1 MQSEIAH
8 MICGFKLRRGKHTD
22 TDKAWKD
29 ALETAD
35 RIISLRAPSREPEGG
50 AVDWDANDQELI
62 ERGLRTIRTHD
73 AVRYLREALT
83 ATTVRL
89 TGYDWN
95 ADPDGVTKQQ
105 GDAFAAADR
114 VFADLDAAVASHPEI
129 ELPECQTCGGT
140 GKIEEAAR
148 MEGANKHS
156 ACIRTCDDCDGC
168 GFAPDDEPAA
178 IATREE
184 APAEDDDGPCT
195 CCDDTGITIQ
205 TERPCACAAGIPFEA
220 PADDGP
226 VFHMNLLSHEDNEAW
241 LESARRVAAKH
252 EAPAEGTGEAAPC
265 PHCGGPAKVMTCMG
279 EWVGKGKGERG
290 GAYGPERWTVV
301 CNSLYEEPTRDCSS
315 RNISETRDQAIAKW
329 NGRPLRARSSA
340 PEAREG
346 EVCPNG
352 HQPGCDCDVAEED
365 VARSKPSPAAPSA
378 DKLRED
384 K

>member
-1 MQSEIAH
+1 MTDHPSALVSVPVEPTEAMIEAGFEAMARAEADGVDQAPSEVWSAMLAASTAAPQAAGVGELVGQI
-8 MICGFKLRRGKHTD
+8 
-22 TDKAWKD
+22 D
-29 ALETAD
+29 ALLAIPDENLSA
-35 RIISLRAPSREPEGG
+35 RVPYLARELLERAASHLRAPSREPEGG

-168 GFAPDDEPAA
+168 GFAHDDEPAA
-178 IATREE
+178 LATREE
-184 APAEDDDGPCT
+184 APAEAVEDAGDIVRRWANWIIDESSDMDHDDHDAGKRK
-195 CCDDTGITIQ
+195 IRA
-205 TERPCACAAGIPFEA
+205 ERDFILRALRAQPPAREEA
-220 PADDGP
+220 QP
-226 VFHMNLLSHEDNEAW
+226 VAWFRRSKQNPDAWYQIEVHE
-241 LESARRVAAKH
+241 VALH
-252 EAPAEGTGEAAPC
+252 R
-265 PHCGGPAKVMTCMG
+265 
-279 EWVGKGKGERG
+279 ERG
-290 GAYGPERWTVV
+290 VEVQSIPATP
-301 CNSLYEEPTRDCSS
+301 P
-315 RNISETRDQAIAKW
+315 
-329 NGRPLRARSSA
+329 A
-340 PEAREG
+340 PEAEKLLRRWVEAFEG
-346 EVCPNG
+346 LGSGAGPLINETR
-352 HQPGCDCDVAEED
+352 AYL
-365 VARSKPSPAAPSA
+365 AA
-378 DKLRED
+378 LQQEGW
-384 K
+384 

>member
-1 MQSEIAH
+1 MTTP
-8 MICGFKLRRGKHTD
+8 RVTVPVD
-22 TDKAWKD
+22 TFNGDNVALAASISALLEAPD
-29 ALETAD
+29 A
-35 RIISLRAPSREPEGG
+35 SLSARVPGMAKQLLASAAARLSAAPAPEGG
-50 AVDWDANDQELI
+50 AVDWDAKDQELI

-178 IATREE
+178 LATREE
-184 APAEDDDGPCT
+184 APAEAGEFSDALLAFLFRH
-195 CCDDTGITIQ
+195 GIKVALDVSEIEALRQ
-205 TERPCACAAGIPFEA
+205 TALRAQPPAREDAQPVASAYRVRPEMNDPEEWTLMHPERAFDYLDRPGWETQPLYTHPA
-220 PADDGP
+220 PDA
-226 VFHMNLLSHEDNEAW
+226 L
-241 LESARRVAAKH
+241 RVAV
-252 EAPAEGTGEAAPC
+252 EALEKIKRGEVTVFDDELQCNVVASMDGEEASEIASEALAALQAEQ
-265 PHCGGPAKVMTCMG
+265 K
-279 EWVGKGKGERG
+279 G
-290 GAYGPERWTVV
+290 GA
-301 CNSLYEEPTRDCSS
+301 
-315 RNISETRDQAIAKW
+315 
-329 NGRPLRARSSA
+329 
-340 PEAREG
+340 
-346 EVCPNG
+346 
-352 HQPGCDCDVAEED
+352 
-365 VARSKPSPAAPSA
+365 
-378 DKLRED
+378 
-384 K
+384 